1 MTEITNLQEKILV
14 DEGLK
19 EVITKAVLSTL
30 NEEKQE
36 GVVSIAL
43 VDNAYIQKLN
53 REYRQIDAPTDVLSF
68 PLADDEDEIL
78 GDVVISL
85 EKAQEQAKD
94 YGHSF
99 YREVAFLTVH
109 GVLHLLGHDHYEE
122 EETRLM
128 REKEEKILKVLGLV
142 R

>member
-53 REYRQIDAPTDVLSF
+53 REYRQKDAPTDVLSF

>member
-1 MTEITNLQEKILV
+1 LTEITNLQEKILV